1 MLGMGAVSMPE
12 TPSLPEACANAT
24 LDFMQAMTRFL
35 IAEGRELDPAARVT
49 PPQFRALVLMERN
62 PGISLS
68 ELGAE
73 MGIRT
78 PTASVIVVRMVQQGL
93 IQRSSAGGRRLALSL
108 SPHGRKLLNSTRK
121 HIQHKLAEA
130 LAEWPAAKLKQSVE
144 ILNELQQMLHEAR

>member
-1 MLGMGAVSMPE
+1 MPE

-35 IAEGRELDPAARVT
+35 IAEGRELDPAIRIT

-73 MGIRT
+73 MGVLCHRRQDGAAGIDPAVLCWRKT
-78 PTASVIVVRMVQQGL
+78 PGAFLKPARQEAAELDPQTYTEQAGRCAGRM
-93 IQRSSAGGRRLALSL
+93 AGR
-108 SPHGRKLLNSTRK
+108 
-121 HIQHKLAEA
+121 
-130 LAEWPAAKLKQSVE
+130 
-144 ILNELQQMLHEAR
+144 